1 MKKVLFLQ
9 SNKDQARTFAKYLRK
24 SNNFEL
30 YFDKKSKYNSTD
42 DFDII
47 IPCGAASTLIYFMD
61 KGSLKIGELDF
72 AENNFI
78 TFEKIKTLRMV
89 ENIGVP
95 IPRTFK
101 KKSQL
106 DFFPIFY
113 KSLREDTYRE
123 RGIAYNKEELNKI
136 KSKTVFYQ
144 EFIPSRGTYS
154 VGFLA
159 DRGKL
164 ITSFAQKEEISVPYH
179 GGSAV
184 VLEKI
189 EDKRLLDYTKKIVEK
204 IDYSGWGLAEY
215 KFCDKRN
222 DYIFMEVNAK
232 FWASI
237 EFTFLNNPLFLKLLF
252 DIELKK
258 RDIKT
263 AIFLDR
269 FILSNPKE
277 AKKCIPYI
285 IKSKWLKTK
294 SIRKALHQKF
304 IERRKVN

>member
-9 SNKDQARTFAKYLRK
+9 SNKDQAYTFSKYLKK
-24 SNNFEL
+24 SNKFEL
-30 YFDKKSKYNSTD
+30 YFDKPKYDRKINYD
-42 DFDII
+42 VV
-47 IPCGAASTLIYFMD
+47 IPCGAVSTLLYFMD

-72 AENNFI
+72 AEENFI
-78 TFEKIKTLRMV
+78 TYEKIKTLKLV
-89 ENIGVP
+89 KNIGVH
-95 IPRTFK
+95 IPRTYNNK
-101 KKSQL
+101 KDL

-123 RGIAYNKEELNKI
+123 RGILLNKEDLKKI

-144 EFIPSRGTYS
+144 EYIPSVGTFS

-159 DRGKL
+159 DRGKI
-164 ITSFAQKEEISVPYH
+164 ITSFAQKEVISVPFH

-189 EDKRLLDYTKKIVEK
+189 EDKRLHKHSEKIVK
-204 IDYSGWGLAEY
+204 ALNYSGWGLAEFKY
-215 KFCDKRN
+215 CDTRD

-252 DIELKK
+252 DIDIKKRNLKK
-258 RDIKT
+258 AVFI
-263 AIFLDR
+263 DR
-269 FILSNPKE
+269 VILSNRREIFKAVPFMLTG
-277 AKKCIPYI
+277 
-285 IKSKWLKTK
+285 KWLKTQPIK
-294 SIRKALHQKF
+294 KAIR
-304 IERRKVN
+304 RRLNSDKPN